1 MKIFCFNYSLEE
13 VKPRLKAALNHIFDG
28 KAPIIV
34 CIGTDAVA
42 GDSLGPLV
50 GSMLKEKILGK
61 TFIFGS
67 LESTVTAKD
76 VSAVS
81 RFLNSVYTDYPILA
95 IDAALGKREEIGNIK
110 LTDRPVKPGLGVNK
124 DLSLLGTA
132 SLIGVVEQKVGGQ
145 QLLSSVRF
153 SLVYKMAEIISSAV
167 AEYVRDCAN
176 NTYKSN
182 SRNFSSSVS

>member
-1 MKIFCFNYSLEE
+1 
-13 VKPRLKAALNHIFDG
+13 LKTALTHIFNG
-28 KAPIIV
+28 KVPIIV

-42 GDSLGPLV
+42 GDSLGPIV

-67 LESTVTAKD
+67 LDSTVTAKD
-76 VSAVS
+76 VTAVS
-81 RFLNSVYTDYPILA
+81 RFLNSVYVDYPILA
-95 IDAALGKREEIGNIK
+95 IDAALGKKEEIGNVK
-110 LTDRPVKPGLGVNK
+110 LSDQPVKPGLGVNK

-132 SLIGVVEQKVGGQ
+132 SLIGVVEQKLGGQ
-145 QLLSSVRF
+145 NLLSSVRV

-167 AEYVRDCAN
+167 SEYVRDCAN

-182 SRNFSSSVS
+182 PRNFSSSVS